1 MKIFKYMI
9 YMAFFSF
16 LCGCGF
22 VAGGY
27 MWFQEQ
33 SKSPEGSQNCTI
45 QIAQGSN
52 TRQIGYL
59 LKQKRIIRSALL
71 FRFYIRL
78 LAVDNILKPG
88 TYNFSSSDS
97 LDQVIQKLLKGTSAT
112 ITVTIP
118 EGKTN
123 KEIATILENAGICS
137 AVDFLESVSDPQ
149 LLGEVFKDWPLIPAA
164 EGLAFPETYQFNQHT
179 TASVVA
185 KKMLKL
191 SNHQISQIFSSE
203 LPNGLTPYEGCILAS
218 IVERE
223 AALGA
228 DRPVIASVF
237 LNRLKKG
244 IKLESCATVQYALP
258 QWKDRLLFEDLKID
272 SPYNTYIN
280 PGLPPTPI
288 SNFGR
293 KSLLAVANPE
303 QTDYLYF
310 VSDGNRGHVFSKTL
324 REHNRSKKEFFKNR
338 RNSRKRNEKSN

>member
-1 MKIFKYMI
+1 MKILKYMI
-9 YMAFFSF
+9 YMALFVF
-16 LCGCGF
+16 LCSCGF

-27 MWFQEQ
+27 MWFLEQ
-33 SKSPEGSQNCTI
+33 SKSPDGSRNSQVKI
-45 QIAQGSN
+45 SHGSN
-52 TRQIGYL
+52 TRQIGFL

-88 TYNFSSSDS
+88 LYNFSSSDS
-97 LDQVIQKLLKGTSAT
+97 LDQVIKKLLKGTST
-112 ITVTIP
+112 TVTVTIP

-123 KEIATILENAGICS
+123 KEIAGILESAGICS
-137 AVDFLESVSDPQ
+137 SIDFLEAVSDPN
-149 LLGEVFKDWPLIPAA
+149 LLGEVFKDWSLIPAA
-164 EGLAFPETYQFNQHT
+164 EGLAFPETYQFNKPT
-179 TASVVA
+179 TAKVVA

-191 SNHQISQIFSSE
+191 SNHQISQIFSSP
-203 LPNGLTPYEGCILAS
+203 LPGGLSQYEGCILAS

-223 AALGA
+223 AALGE
-228 DRPVIASVF
+228 DRPIVSSVF
-237 LNRLKKG
+237 YNRLKKG

-272 SPYNTYIN
+272 SPYNTYLN
-280 PGLPPTPI
+280 LGLPPTPI

-293 KSLLAVANPE
+293 KSLLAVAQPE
-303 QTDYLYF
+303 DTEFLYF

-338 RNSRKRNEKSN
+338 RNSRKRNEKPN